1 MEQKNVFVTP
11 EELARQREFMER
23 VSRLNAEYTDATGRT
38 RAYFVDCYGCQQNEA
53 DAETMR
59 GMLRE
64 MGYAPAQDEKQADI
78 VLLNTCAVREHAE
91 MRVLGNVGALSHCKK
106 ANPEMIIGV
115 GGCMTQQ
122 ESMAEKLKKSFPYVD
137 LVFGTHALWRLPE
150 MVYRRLVGTRRI
162 FDIENEDG
170 RIAEGLPIQRKDNI
184 RGWVSVMYGCNN
196 FCSYCIVPYVRGRE
210 RSRRPEDVLREVQ
223 GLLDAGCREIN
234 LLGQN
239 VNSYGKNTDFGVD
252 FPDLLREVASLPGD
266 FIVRFMT
273 SHPKDATKKLI
284 DTIADCEKIA
294 PHLHLPV
301 QSGSDRILKLMNRHY
316 TAENYLSLI
325 DYARSRIPDI
335 AFTSDIIV
343 GFPGETYEDF
353 SKTLDLIRRVR
364 YHALF
369 TFLYSPRGGTPAAKM
384 DDPTPKEEKQRR
396 FEELLEVQNAI
407 SEEIHTSMVGKT
419 IRVLCESRSRFDEY
433 PVAARSDAGRVV
445 YLAAPSEDIGSFRR
459 ARIVRASPWALFG
472 EKAED

>member
-1 MEQKNVFVTP
+1 
-11 EELARQREFMER
+11 
-23 VSRLNAEYTDATGRT
+23 
-38 RAYFVDCYGCQQNEA
+38 
-53 DAETMR
+53 
-59 GMLRE
+59 
-64 MGYAPAQDEKQADI
+64 
-78 VLLNTCAVREHAE
+78 
-91 MRVLGNVGALSHCKK
+91 
-106 ANPEMIIGV
+106 
-115 GGCMTQQ
+115 
-122 ESMAEKLKKSFPYVD
+122 
-137 LVFGTHALWRLPE
+137 
-150 MVYRRLVGTRRI
+150 
-162 FDIENEDG
+162 
-170 RIAEGLPIQRKDNI
+170 
-184 RGWVSVMYGCNN
+184 
-196 FCSYCIVPYVRGRE
+196 
-210 RSRRPEDVLREVQ
+210 
-223 GLLDAGCREIN
+223 
-234 LLGQN
+234 
-239 VNSYGKNTDFGVD
+239 
-252 FPDLLREVASLPGD
+252 
-266 FIVRFMT
+266 
-273 SHPKDATKKLI
+273 
-284 DTIADCEKIA
+284 
-294 PHLHLPV
+294 
-301 QSGSDRILKLMNRHY
+301 MNRHY

-445 YLAAPSEDIGSFRR
+445 YLAAPPEDIGSFRR

>member
-1 MEQKNVFVTP
+1 
-11 EELARQREFMER
+11 MER

-59 GMLRE
+59 GMLHE

-252 FPDLLREVASLPGD
+252 FPDLLR
-266 FIVRFMT
+266 
-273 SHPKDATKKLI
+273 
-284 DTIADCEKIA
+284 
-294 PHLHLPV
+294 
-301 QSGSDRILKLMNRHY
+301 
-316 TAENYLSLI
+316 
-325 DYARSRIPDI
+325 
-335 AFTSDIIV
+335 
-343 GFPGETYEDF
+343 
-353 SKTLDLIRRVR
+353 
-364 YHALF
+364 
-369 TFLYSPRGGTPAAKM
+369 
-384 DDPTPKEEKQRR
+384 
-396 FEELLEVQNAI
+396 
-407 SEEIHTSMVGKT
+407 
-419 IRVLCESRSRFDEY
+419 
-433 PVAARSDAGRVV
+433 
-445 YLAAPSEDIGSFRR
+445 
-459 ARIVRASPWALFG
+459 
-472 EKAED
+472 